1 MVESEDTAVEEK
13 ELETEVDEVIID
25 DNKLEEPELDDEVTE
40 EIEEIEEI

>member
-25 DNKLEEPELDDEVTE
+25 ETKQVEPEIDDEVTE
-40 EIEEIEEI
+40 YDEV